1 MKKFRS
7 SFLVAI
13 TGLILT
19 ACSMTSIND
28 SAETPMSTEPPERWQ
43 AKGRFAYQNGS
54 ERKTGQFDWQQNGSN
69 YLVRI
74 FGPFGMGA
82 VKISG
87 NDAQVKIEPGGQSYL
102 SGQPDI
108 LFYELTGIHMPIRRL
123 SKWLVGYKSSSATN
137 DWDIS
142 YGDFEPLDSHLM
154 PTRIVLHNE
163 SVSLQISVSDW
174 SLDLA
179 N

>member
-1 MKKFRS
+1 MKKIRS

-13 TGLILT
+13 AGLILT
-19 ACSMTSIND
+19 ACSMTPIGD

-43 AKGRFAYQNGS
+43 AKGRFTYQNES
-54 ERKTGQFDWQQNGSN
+54 ERKTGQFDWQQNGSD

-87 NDAQVKIEPGGQSYL
+87 NDAQVEIESGDQSYL
-102 SGQPDI
+102 SDQPDM
-108 LFYELTGIHMPIRRL
+108 LFYELTGMHMPISQL
-123 SKWLVGYKSSSATN
+123 SHWLTGDNYSSTTGT
-137 DWDIS
+137 WVIS
-142 YGDFEPLDSHLM
+142 YADFEPLDSYLL
-154 PTRIVLHNE
+154 PTRIDLQNE
-163 SVSLQISVSDW
+163 SVSLRIAVSDW